1 VFHRKGEN
9 KMMLYEVD
17 LRSRKTG
24 NSIECILSTKNHD
37 DAYNCADEW
46 NRKNVPDYDINIPH
60 DRYIDGTDGLYAEVY
75 ETPYQL
81 AHGIGKYKKY

>member
-1 VFHRKGEN
+1 MH
-9 KMMLYEVD
+9 
-17 LRSRKTG
+17 
-24 NSIECILSTKNHD
+24 
-37 DAYNCADEW
+37 
-46 NRKNVPDYDINIPH
+46 VPDYDINIPH

>member
-1 VFHRKGEN
+1 
-9 KMMLYEVD
+9 MD
-17 LRSRKTG
+17 LGSCRGIRNSNFKRSWFNG

>member
-1 VFHRKGEN
+1 
-9 KMMLYEVD
+9 MMLYEVD

-60 DRYIDGTDGLYAEVY
+60 DRYIDGIDGLYAEVY

>member
-1 VFHRKGEN
+1 VVTWKGEN

>member
-1 VFHRKGEN
+1 
-9 KMMLYEVD
+9 MMLYEVD

-37 DAYNCADEW
+37 NAYNCADEW

>member
-1 VFHRKGEN
+1 
-9 KMMLYEVD
+9 MLYEVD

-60 DRYIDGTDGLYAEVY
+60 DRYIDGTDRLYAEVY